1 MGNYRRK
8 AGGCTVKGDKMKNRY
23 TEPEMKIIL
32 LSAEN
37 ILTTSSDKDPFV
49 EDPFEVLA

>member
-1 MGNYRRK
+1 M
-8 AGGCTVKGDKMKNRY
+8 KGEKMKKRY

-37 ILTTSSDKDPFV
+37 ILTTSKDNDPFI
-49 EDPFEVLA
+49 EDPFDPIV

>member
-1 MGNYRRK
+1 M
-8 AGGCTVKGDKMKNRY
+8 KGHKMKNKY

-37 ILTTSSDKDPFV
+37 ILTTSKDNDPYV
-49 EDPFEVLA
+49 EDPFAPLV

>member
-1 MGNYRRK
+1 M
-8 AGGCTVKGDKMKNRY
+8 KGDKMKYRY

-37 ILTTSSDKDPFV
+37 ILTTSDERDPYVSDPF
-49 EDPFEVLA
+49 DPIT

>member
-1 MGNYRRK
+1 
-8 AGGCTVKGDKMKNRY
+8 MKKRY

-37 ILTTSSDKDPFV
+37 ILTTSKDNDPFI
-49 EDPFEVLA
+49 EDPFDPIV